1 MPRPRPENKQNE
13 LLYEGTIRR
22 EDLAWLL
29 FGDPQVMYAEAAG
42 YRDEMGAKTDTGNKT
57 VQALIQLYKRQNLHV
72 LKMFMDYIARR
83 DPHLPSELA
92 QDKNGRKEKILSESL
107 SVKPLMFY
115 HDGMTF
121 AVREDGSVAVRGA
134 DQPNE
139 MHVAPD
145 TERDQNTNT
154 VTRQAEADLRI
165 VVDSILMRLLVDR
178 VVYLL
183 RFTKNRTVPSLR
195 TTRIVP
201 KGYQGM
207 ETVNKELQQRGQTAD
222 GLYRRYV
229 IDLEADLAQTP

>member
-1 MPRPRPENKQNE
+1 MNRHNE

-42 YRDEMGAKTDTGNKT
+42 YRDEMGLPMGRGNKT
-57 VQALIQLYKRQNLHV
+57 IQELVKKYKKQRLHV

-107 SVKPLMFY
+107 SVKPLVFY
-115 HDGMTF
+115 HDGMAF
-121 AVREDGSVAVRGA
+121 AIREDGHAVVRGA

-145 TERDQNTNT
+145 TDRDQNTDTGTRRAITDLQT
-154 VTRQAEADLRI
+154 VA
-165 VVDSILMRLLVDR
+165 DSILMRILVNK
-178 VVYLL
+178 VFYLL
-183 RFTKNRTVPSLR
+183 EIVRKRGVPSLR
-195 TTRIVP
+195 TTRITP

-207 ETVNKELQQRGQTAD
+207 ESVNKDLQQRGQTED

-229 IDLEADLAQTP
+229 IDIEADLSNRT